1 MPVLQGPVDKMRHE
15 SVSYAMEYSAQ
26 HPVQSLQ
33 TSATREWSSKLDS
46 VRRTYGSHM
55 AMRLATEREFFSRN
69 RRLPGLESSKIA
81 LQTLTGADE
90 TIEFSD
96 YLDDPQMR
104 PVIPKLEVH
113 GLMEIKLGLM

>member
-1 MPVLQGPVDKMRHE
+1 MRHE